1 MCQTLPPILLAN
13 ALEAYKNADANG
25 KKLLENLHGR
35 NVFVSCLPIMERVRN
50 FNDICEIAGVNPNDY
65 TLPRNA
71 SDEEISDMAYD
82 EEISD
87 MAYDKIKLIVKTLNE
102 GWKPNWR
109 DENEYKYYPYFR
121 FDKSAGRFSD
131 SVSDDYT
138 VGSFVSSRLV
148 FKSQKLAEFAGK
160 LFIEIYNDYML
171 LN

>member
-1 MCQTLPPILLAN
+1 MCQTLPPISLAN

-35 NVFVSCLPIMERVRN
+35 NVFVSRLPIMERVRN

-71 SDEEISDMAYD
+71 SDD
-82 EEISD
+82 EISD

-121 FDKSAGRFSD
+121 FDKSAGRFS
-131 SVSDDYT
+131 YYAYHCHA
-138 VGSFVSSRLV
+138 VGSDVGSRLV

-160 LFIEIYNDYML
+160 LFIEIYNEYML

>member
-1 MCQTLPPILLAN
+1 MCQNSSTLPPITLAN
-13 ALEAYKNADANG
+13 ALEAYRNADSNG
-25 KKLLENLHGR
+25 KKLLENLHGKQ
-35 NVFVSCLPIMERVRN
+35 VFQSCKPIMERVTS
-50 FNDICEIAGVNPNDY
+50 FNDICEIAGENPNDY

-82 EEISD
+82 
-87 MAYDKIKLIVKTLNE
+87 KIKLIVKVLNE

-121 FDKSAGRFSD
+121 FDKNAGRFSY
-131 SVSDDYT
+131 SDYDYGI
-138 VGSFVSSRLV
+138 VYSFVGSRLV

-160 LFIEIYNDYML
+160 LFIDIYNDYML